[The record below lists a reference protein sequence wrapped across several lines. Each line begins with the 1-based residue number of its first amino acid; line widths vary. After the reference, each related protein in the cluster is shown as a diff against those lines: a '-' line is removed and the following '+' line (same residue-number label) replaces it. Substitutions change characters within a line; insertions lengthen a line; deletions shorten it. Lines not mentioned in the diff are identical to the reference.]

1 MRFVYL
7 SLSMLVLLAVL
18 WILFPQALVGYDAAP
33 MRILYLFALL
43 LLVGSGITMQRT
55 SAKKHFKN
63 AAIWVAIIAG
73 LAFVYELLDKMAK

>member
-7 SLSMLVLLAVL
+7 SAGMLVLLAVL
-18 WILFPQALVGYDAAP
+18 WMMFPQALAGYDAAP

-55 SAKKHFKN
+55 SRAKHLKH

-73 LAFVYELLDKMAK
+73 LVLAYELLDKMTK